1 MLIERLYSGIN
12 KNKKTWVGTTTFIS
26 SQSFSQL
33 LTVNLQYSGIKKT
46 NQCSDVNFVES
57 VCILG
62 WFGPYYAT
70 FWVNTRTYSLSLHI
84 QSKSRK
90 KFAPEKSSGHGH
102 FPQVLQFISL
112 TLFLCLHLQISSVLW
127 FIRSFLWCSMVNS
140 FSFKHK

>member
-1 MLIERLYSGIN
+1 MLIERLYSGTN

-102 FPQVLQFISL
+102 FPQSFAVYKLNFVFVFTLTDKFSSLVYKVVSLVFNGKQFFVQ
-112 TLFLCLHLQISSVLW
+112 T
-127 FIRSFLWCSMVNS
+127 
-140 FSFKHK
+140 